1 MKGVSFQVGIM
12 KQRNVTIKF
21 LAQKAGVS
29 FSTVAKAL
37 NDDPTI
43 NINTRKRIQSIAK
56 EYNYTPNILAKGL
69 RSRRTMAIGVILN
82 DLQSPFY
89 SEIYKAIGDLLNQKG
104 YTMFLADSN
113 YNVERERKNI
123 LTMISQGVEGLIISS
138 VSENSSNIDLLIKEE
153 VYTVFIDNLPT
164 KCPLCCVYVD
174 HEAAASLALSHLIN
188 RGHTDILLLNG
199 PEHLPSSQRYLSGYK
214 ETLELHNIP
223 FRENLVKHN
232 PISIEATADQM
243 GRILKGE
250 DSVKKDQFS
259 AIVTLS
265 DVIAIGIYEAA
276 QTHNFSIP
284 ETYSIV
290 GYDNILATKYLNP
303 PLTTV
308 NQPKEQTGHHAAG
321 ILLDRIEQG
330 NKGLTQVILNP
341 ELVVRSS
348 VKKLN

>member
-138 VSENSSNIDLLIKEE
+138 VSENSSNIDLLIKE
-153 VYTVFIDNLPT
+153 VSF
-164 KCPLCCVYVD
+164 
-174 HEAAASLALSHLIN
+174 
-188 RGHTDILLLNG
+188 
-199 PEHLPSSQRYLSGYK
+199 
-214 ETLELHNIP
+214 
-223 FRENLVKHN
+223 
-232 PISIEATADQM
+232 
-243 GRILKGE
+243 
-250 DSVKKDQFS
+250 
-259 AIVTLS
+259 
-265 DVIAIGIYEAA
+265 
-276 QTHNFSIP
+276 
-284 ETYSIV
+284 
-290 GYDNILATKYLNP
+290 
-303 PLTTV
+303 
-308 NQPKEQTGHHAAG
+308 
-321 ILLDRIEQG
+321 
-330 NKGLTQVILNP
+330 
-341 ELVVRSS
+341 
-348 VKKLN
+348 